1 MPGSITIQKKPVLPQ
16 SSDYNFLRQK
26 GLDYIEQLGSKLWT
40 DYNIH
45 DPGITLLE
53 ALSYAITDLGYRTSL
68 NLKDLLALTS
78 PELPDA
84 DGQYPADKRQAFYTA
99 CNILTVNPWTTDDF
113 RKLLINVNGIKNGWL
128 NCKQCPCDD
137 IYLFANCEKSILQY
151 EPTNHSIIIKGLYD
165 VLLEFE
171 DDEKSGNLNSGKI
184 KYNFNFANGVNIA
197 NATTEM
203 RLPSWAKL
211 EEDKDKYKTF
221 RNPDSEIT
229 DVKVDFISGNK
240 TDNADIPASPESVLD
255 NALRKPIF
263 ATIEVTFKPDKNNVA
278 TEVLLFEDVPLT
290 VWFRNTEERRA
301 LVLDDL
307 KLAIQDKTISGTLPK
322 YHEKILEADR
332 IIALAKAALHS
343 HRNLCED
350 YCTVKA
356 IEVEDIAVCMDM
368 EVQPSADIEAI
379 LGEAYYKIDQY
390 FSPDIKF
397 YSLQQLLDENVPVDE
412 IFEGPQLDNGFIKN
426 DELAAAYLRTELR
439 ASDVI
444 NILMDIPGV
453 ISVKNFVFAKY
464 DDDGNLV
471 ESQPWKMDVT
481 FNHQPRLYLEASKTL
496 VFKNGLTFLA
506 DKNELLDTIL
516 NIIQVFKGRNT
527 QPKYSVIDN
536 DLPVP
541 HGTYYNLE
549 TYYPVQYS
557 LPFTYGIGYE
567 GLPSSATVLRK
578 AQAKQLKAYL
588 LFFEQLLVNYLS
600 QLSHIDELFAVDE
613 TVTQTYFSRFI
624 ETAEIDGLSALY
636 NGLDA
641 NKLQALTENE
651 DQFTNRR
658 NRFLDHLLAR
668 FAENFND
675 YALMLY
681 SYIDEKN
688 IAAKELIKSKIAYLQ
703 NFPDISAN
711 RARSFNYKDEAFV
724 CSNMN
729 IAGLAKRIELLLGFG
744 APYTNYMQLY
754 EEKDTDGKQ
763 YERRWRL
770 IDEKKKIYLS
780 SSTRYVDASP
790 EKADAKAWDEI
801 HNVFRFIRN
810 ASHYTIKKGKKFVL
824 NLVDDTGEV
833 IATRKQHFNTQA
845 DAEAARDEIIAF
857 ADTLYGTEQVYIV
870 EHLLLRPRNIPGLQ
884 FPDGD
889 PLLDVCIPGDCS
901 MCGEEDPYSFRFTVV
916 LNGEEG
922 LAAKG
927 LEFRHFA
934 EQTIRME
941 APAHLALKIC
951 WVSTDQFNEFETAY
965 CAWLAE
971 LAKEEPDAQDLHGSK
986 ARLPRRSSWNAPA
999 HRPLPIATCARA
1011 RVAIPR
1017 ARKDRASAGEAPSG
1031 PAADRASVPGH
1042 RGETCGC

>member
-1 MPGSITIQKKPVLPQ
+1 MPGSITIQKKPSLPQ

-26 GLDYIEQLGSKLWT
+26 GLEYIEQLGSKLWT

-45 DPGITLLE
+45 DPGITMLE
-53 ALSYAITDLGYRTSL
+53 ALSYAVTDLGYRTSM
-68 NLKDLLALTS
+68 NIKDLLALAL

-84 DGQYPADKRQAFYTA
+84 DGQYPADKRQAFFTA
-99 CNILTVNPWTTDDF
+99 RNILTVNPWTVDDF
-113 RKLLINVNGIKNGWL
+113 RKLLININGIKNSWL
-128 NCKQCPCDD
+128 NCRQCPCDD
-137 IYLFANCEKSILQY
+137 IYLFANCEKSMLQY
-151 EPTNHSIIIKGLYD
+151 EPTNHTIIVKGLYD
-165 VLLEFE
+165 MLVEFE

-184 KYNFNFANGVNIA
+184 KYNFSFANGVNIA
-197 NATTEM
+197 TATIEM
-203 RLPSWAKL
+203 RLPSWAKI
-211 EEDKDKYKTF
+211 EEDKGKYKSF
-221 RNPDSEIT
+221 RNLASEIT

-240 TDNADIPASPESVLD
+240 TDNADIPAVPESVLD
-255 NALRKPIF
+255 NALRKPVF
-263 ATIEVTFKPDKNNVA
+263 ANIEVTFKPDKNNA
-278 TEVLLFEDVPLT
+278 LTEVLLFEDVPLT

-301 LVLDDL
+301 LVLNDL
-307 KLAIQDKTISGTLPK
+307 KKAIEDKTVSGIIPK

-332 IIALAKAALHS
+332 IIALAKIELHS

-350 YCTVKA
+350 YCSVKA

-379 LGEAYYKIDQY
+379 LGEAYYRIDQY

-397 YSLQQLLDENVPVDE
+397 YSLQQLIDEKVPVDE
-412 IFEGPQLDNGFIKN
+412 IFEGPALSNGFIKN
-426 DELAAAYLRTELR
+426 DELAAASLRAELH

-453 ISVKNFVFAKY
+453 ISVKNFSFARY
-464 DDDGNLV
+464 DDDGYLV
-471 ESQPWKMDVT
+471 ESQSWKMSVT
-481 FNHQPRLYLEASKTL
+481 PNHQPRLYLEASKTL
-496 VFKNGLTFLA
+496 VFKNGLPFLA
-506 DKNELLDTIL
+506 DRNELLDTIL
-516 NIIQVFKGRNT
+516 NIIQVFKGKNA
-527 QPKYSVIDN
+527 QPKFSVIDN

-541 HGTYYNLE
+541 HGNYFDLE
-549 TYYPVQYS
+549 TYFPVQYS
-557 LPFTYGIGYE
+557 LPFTYGTGYE
-567 GLPSSATVLRK
+567 GLPASASDARK

-600 QLSHIDELFAVDE
+600 QLSHIDDLFALDE

-624 ETAEIDGLSALY
+624 DTTEIDGLSALY

-641 NKLQALTENE
+641 NKLQSLIENE
-651 DQFTNRR
+651 DMFIDRR
-658 NRFLDHLLAR
+658 NRLLDHLLAR

-681 SYIDEKN
+681 SYIDDKDIVGE
-688 IAAKELIKSKIAYLQ
+688 ELIKSKISYLQ

-724 CSNMN
+724 CSNQNM
-729 IAGLAKRIELLLGFG
+729 AGLAKRIELLLGYG
-744 APYTNYMQLY
+744 TPYTNYIQLY

-770 IDEKKKIYLS
+770 VDENGKIYLS

-790 EKADAKAWDEI
+790 EKADAKAWAEI
-801 HNVFRFIRN
+801 HNVFLYIRKP
-810 ASHYTIKKGKKFVL
+810 SHYTIKKGKKFVL

-833 IATRKQHFNTQA
+833 IATRKQHFNSQA
-845 DAEAARDEIIAF
+845 DAEAARDEIITF
-857 ADTLYGTEQVYIV
+857 ANTLYGTEQVYIV
-870 EHLLLRPRNIPGLQ
+870 EHLLLRPRNIPSLL
-884 FPDGD
+884 FPVGD
-889 PLLDVCIPGDCS
+889 PLMSVCIPNDCS

-927 LEFRHFA
+927 LEFRRFA

-951 WVSTDQFNEFETAY
+951 WVSTEQFIEFETAY
-965 CAWLAE
+965 CTWLTE
-971 LAKEEPDAQDLHGSK
+971 FAKEEPEIVPLHNKLIDLIKVFSELKNVYPQATLHDCVDGNDDNRVFLGHTAIISDKQLEEQIKSK
-986 ARLPRRSSWNAPA
+986 
-999 HRPLPIATCARA
+999 
-1011 RVAIPR
+1011 
-1017 ARKDRASAGEAPSG
+1017 K
-1031 PAADRASVPGH
+1031 
-1042 RGETCGC
+1042 